1 MGRSLLAISL
11 ALLAA
16 LAAEREASAQ
26 YSLTDHWSYDL
37 GALRENDWQALGSN
51 LIQQT
56 FRGSLALVFP
66 DGRAPITNPKLV
78 ERWVRRGAPL
88 RAVAFPGITGDAAA
102 AWALAKQVGIANQR
116 SDGKPYPVL
125 AVNSGWTDWFSALGT
140 GFEYSTMRPAIDA
153 GRACT
158 AEPITA
164 RVAGLLRTR
173 FERSTQK
180 VGLVGHSA
188 GGYYSANVAH
198 LLPPEQQG
206 NVLVYNLGLAANL
219 PRRVKAVQLV
229 GTRDTLA
236 QVNSSAPALSARG
249 TRVVDGLSH
258 LGGELWRLGDSQ
270 SSRRWE
276 VEPLA
281 GLFPARDAQGV
292 KAPRVEKLRGLAQAL
307 EARARSARQVAD
319 RNRAFTGARGVLSM
333 KLDHDATMLRLAAE
347 RATALADLQ
356 SAREAKDTSG
366 AAAASARLGE
376 NQRARQA
383 AAQKLGQ
390 ARGLLRNLG
399 TDSLDFAGMLVSESL
414 STATNP
420 LVAWQKAMNGS
431 MAMMSLGTKTA
442 QVMMHNPLFNP
453 WAAFLGPSRSG
464 PRSRGAS
471 RR

>member
-1 MGRSLLAISL
+1 MGRPLLSVAL

-16 LAAEREASAQ
+16 LAAERGASAQ

-37 GALRENDWQALGSN
+37 GALRENDWQALGQN

-56 FRGSLALVFP
+56 FRGSLALIFP

-116 SDGKPYPVL
+116 TDGKPYPVL
-125 AVNSGWTDWFSALGT
+125 AVNSGWTDWFSSLGT

-158 AEPITA
+158 VEPITA
-164 RVAGLLRTR
+164 RVAALLRTR
-173 FERSTQK
+173 FARSTQK

-219 PRRVKAVQLV
+219 PGRVRAVQLV

-236 QVNSSAPALSARG
+236 QVNSSAPALSAKG
-249 TRVVDGLSH
+249 TRIVDGLSH
-258 LGGELWRLGDSQ
+258 LGGELWRLGDSL

-281 GLFPARDAQGV
+281 GLFSAGGAPQR
-292 KAPRVEKLRGLAQAL
+292 APRVDRLRGLAGEL
-307 EARARSARQVAD
+307 EARARSARKVAD
-319 RNRAFTGARGVLSM
+319 QNRALAGARGVLSM
-333 KLDHDATMLRLAAE
+333 KLDHDATMLRLSAE

-356 SAREAKDTSG
+356 RARETKDLT
-366 AAAASARLGE
+366 AAAAAKARLGE

-399 TDSLDFAGMLVSESL
+399 TDSLDFAGMLVSESM

-420 LVAWQKAMNGS
+420 LVAWQKAMSGT

-464 PRSRGAS
+464 PRSRGA